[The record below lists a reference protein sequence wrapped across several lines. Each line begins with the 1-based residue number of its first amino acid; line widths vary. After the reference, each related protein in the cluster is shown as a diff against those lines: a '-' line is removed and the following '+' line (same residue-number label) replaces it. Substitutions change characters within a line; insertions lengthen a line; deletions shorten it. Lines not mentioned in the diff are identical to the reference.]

1 MTDEK
6 LVRFVTRQLDA
17 GVERIGRDRRERLKL
32 ARETALEHQVCRG
45 EARFAGALGMF
56 HVNFFTRRAMT
67 RTTALLLLTLGIA
80 YWHANHYIVE
90 LEELD
95 SAILTDDMPMDVITD
110 KGFDTWLKSSAEH

>member
-1 MTDEK
+1 MSDDK

-17 GVERIGRDRRERLKL
+17 GLAKIGRDQRERLKL
-32 ARETALEHQVCRG
+32 ARETALMHQVRCN
-45 EARFAGALGMF
+45 EARFAGMLGMF

-80 YWHANHYIVE
+80 YWHANYYIVE
-90 LEELD
+90 LAELD

-110 KGFDTWLKSSAEH
+110 KGFDTWLKSSAAH

>member
-1 MTDEK
+1 MSDDK

-17 GVERIGRDRRERLKL
+17 GLVQIGRDQRERLKQ
-32 ARETALEHQVCRG
+32 ARETALARQVLCS
-45 EARFAGALGMF
+45 EARFAGIAEMF

-80 YWHANHYIVE
+80 YWHANYYIVE
-90 LEELD
+90 LAELD

-110 KGFDTWLKSSAEH
+110 KGFDTWLKSSAAD

>member
-1 MTDEK
+1 MSNDK

-17 GVERIGRDRRERLKL
+17 GLVNIGQDQRERLKQAREAAL
-32 ARETALEHQVCRG
+32 ARQVRCS
-45 EARFAGALGMF
+45 EARFAGIAEMF

-80 YWHANHYIVE
+80 YWHANYYIVE
-90 LEELD
+90 LAEID

-110 KGFDTWLKSSAEH
+110 KGFDTWLKSSAAH

>member
-6 LVRFVTRQLDA
+6 LVRFITRQLDA
-17 GVERIGRDRRERLKL
+17 GVARIDQDRRERLKL
-32 ARETALEHQVCRG
+32 ARETALARQARCS
-45 EARFAGALGMF
+45 EARFAGMQGIF

-67 RTTALLLLTLGIA
+67 RTTALLLLSLGIA
-80 YWHANHYIVE
+80 YWHANNYIVE

-110 KGFDTWLKSSAEH
+110 KGFDTWLKSSAAH